1 MKRLNREQLDYLA
14 TSLDSLR
21 ERTVADLGERDANYI
36 RSMIRLHRRLEIAG
50 RALIPLSLTPVGFGA
65 GVASLSLAKIIE
77 NMEIGHN
84 VMHGQ
89 YDWMNDPSLDG
100 NKYEWDTACDGDSW
114 RLTHNYEHHTYTNI
128 LGKDR
133 DYGYGLLR
141 LSGELP
147 WRPRNL
153 FQSVDYV
160 LLSVFFQWG
169 VALHELEIEKVSR
182 GQISLS
188 QKREMLTRFM
198 YKGGRQFFKDY
209 VFFPLLTFPVAGKV
223 LAGNLLAN
231 LGRNLWSS
239 SVIFCGHFTDGA
251 ETFTATECEDESRGH
266 WYYRQLLGSSNFTG
280 GRWLHILSGH
290 LSYQIEH
297 HLFPDIPAHRYPEM
311 APTVQKICTELG
323 LPYNS
328 GPFLKQ
334 YSTVLK
340 RVIRHSFPGSEVA
353 PEPAP
358 ERRVRS
364 EEISKQGRAVRLAVA
379 VSRTP
384 GRVFPGIDAAA
395 RKLNGLARGAN

>member
-1 MKRLNREQLDYLA
+1 MTRLDPAQLDYLA

-21 ERTVADLGERDANYI
+21 ERTIADLGERDANHI
-36 RSMIRLHRRLEIAG
+36 RRMVRLHRSLEMGG
-50 RALIPLSLTPVGFGA
+50 RALIPLSLTPIGFGA
-65 GVASLSLAKIIE
+65 GVTCLSLAKILE

-89 YDWMNDPSLDG
+89 YDWMNDPSLNG
-100 NKYEWDTACDGDSW
+100 KRYEWDTACDSDSW

-153 FQSVDYV
+153 LQPLNYIA
-160 LLSVFFQWG
+160 LTVFFQWG

-182 GQISLS
+182 GQISLAD
-188 QKREMLTRFM
+188 KRAMLTRFLR
-198 YKGGRQFFKDY
+198 KGGRQFFKDY
-209 VFFPLLTFPVAGKV
+209 LFFPLLTLPVAGKV
-223 LAGNLLAN
+223 LAGNLFAN

-239 SVIFCGHFTDGA
+239 TVIFCGHFTEGA
-251 ETFTATECEDESRGH
+251 ETFAEAECKNESRGQ
-266 WYYRQLLGSSNFTG
+266 WYCRQLLGSSNFTG

-290 LSYQIEH
+290 LGYQIEH
-297 HLFPDIPAHRYPEM
+297 HLFPDIPAYRYPEM
-311 APTVQKICTELG
+311 APTVKRLCEELG

-328 GPFLKQ
+328 APFLKQ

-340 RVIRHSFPGSEVA
+340 RIVRHSFPGPQPRPVTEPKRSRVLRLVVA
-353 PEPAP
+353 ATKTP
-358 ERRVRS
+358 RRVRPT
-364 EEISKQGRAVRLAVA
+364 
-379 VSRTP
+379 VS
-384 GRVFPGIDAAA
+384 AAA
-395 RKLNGLARGAN
+395 GRLRRFAGQHAGL